1 MTQMHVPLPQSEIDY
16 LASIAHDRRALRARL
31 RALWDQGWSLS
42 ILGAALSPKRP
53 RATVH
58 YWIKDLSPL
67 SSSHQPPLPFP
78 SVPRPLVMEL
88 ASTSN
93 ATIRTAAPS
102 LTPEQVQRLRS
113 LSAQARRYRARTAES
128 NAFAVANRQFTDLV
142 KALRSEGIPAVEI
155 ARAAGISYRAVARR
169 IAR

>member
-1 MTQMHVPLPQSEIDY
+1 MHVPLPQSEIDY

-42 ILGAALSPKRP
+42 ILGSALTPKRP

-67 SSSHQPPLPFP
+67 SSFPQPPIP
-78 SVPRPLVMEL
+78 SPSPPTRPLITEL

-93 ATIRTAAPS
+93 ATIRTASPS
-102 LTPEQVQRLRS
+102 LTPEQAQRLRS

-142 KALRSEGIPAVEI
+142 KALRSEGVPAVEI
-155 ARAAGISYRAVARR
+155 AQAAGISYRAVARR